1 MVYPVAFFRFRYTIM
16 GQILRCLKRISLM
29 ICVVFLTNCTTITEN
44 TPQQRTRQPLT
55 SPYTMPATAYLAL
68 AQKQTG
74 EEQQTLL
81 LMASGRFIQD
91 GEWNRA
97 QAILSQ
103 MTPLSAEASD
113 EKKILLAKLEL
124 LHAKPR
130 NVLTQLASVR
140 NSTTLPIYYQ
150 AQYHDLLAQAYQTL
164 GNPTESVV
172 ERIKL
177 EAFLPDDL
185 SRANNRRA
193 LWLSLTRLPIAELDT
208 LAMEAPSGSTL
219 KGWMQLASLSHKY
232 NHRPHT
238 MLTELQRWQDNY
250 PHHPANSILPE
261 SIDDMRARL
270 YPPPK
275 QIALLLPLSGLLS
288 GPGQAIKDGFLA
300 AYEASGMASVTKVRF
315 YDTNIAAVSALYEQ
329 ALAEGADYIV
339 GPLTKQDVAQVA
351 ELPHPVPTLLLNDVQ
366 TPLGDNA
373 YQFGLSPTL
382 EARQVAARAHKN
394 GLTRALI
401 IAPEGTWGDEIV
413 KAFINQWGALSGEVV
428 DTLHYQ
434 SHGDFNHAI
443 RGILHIDASEARE
456 KQIKQLIGRSIEAIP
471 RRRQDFDLIFL
482 VAYPSEARQIKPLLN
497 YYYAGDVPV
506 YATSSVYGGSPNT
519 MKDRDLNGIIF
530 CDMPWVFM
538 NHLGNRN
545 WPEQLNSYNRLYAL
559 GLDSFTLSTQLNQLL
574 LFPAISDESNILYLS
589 NNHQIARI
597 LTFGQFRQGEPQ
609 LMTED

>member
-1 MVYPVAFFRFRYTIM
+1 M